1 MQDLYLCELKK
12 QKQKMVVYCQTV
24 KSGRCLILALME
36 QHIAVRS
43 IFHFSAER
51 VRGELAEADRIVV
64 SSSCLLSKQ
73 ATSLSFM
80 FN

>member
-1 MQDLYLCELKK
+1 MR
-12 QKQKMVVYCQTV
+12 V
-24 KSGRCLILALME
+24 KSGRCLILAFIVE
-36 QHIAVRS
+36 RHIAVRS
-43 IFHFSAER
+43 IFHFSVER
-51 VRGELAEADRIVV
+51 VRGWGPAEVERIVV